1 MESHPLR
8 VNHGKYPPNDS
19 ALSRVRI
26 CMCLLIDLR
35 SALVDFGLLA
45 GGTAVRLFDLVE
57 TYEIIVP
64 SEYHT
69 RIPN

>member
-1 MESHPLR
+1 
-8 VNHGKYPPNDS
+8 
-19 ALSRVRI
+19 
-26 CMCLLIDLR
+26 MCLLIDLR